1 MALREYIVAYLGDLY
16 RFYLDESG
24 EVVHVFFYADMGTRE
39 KELDA
44 EEVPRDVIEELERKY
59 LS

>member
-16 RFYLDESG
+16 RFYIDESG

-44 EEVPRDVIEELERKY
+44 DEIPREVIEQLEIKI